1 MKAFVV
7 DDEPIAIDRMRHL
20 LDEHP
25 HVAVVGSQSNP
36 SAAITAIRTA
46 QPDVL
51 FLDIEMPGLSGFD
64 LLEKLE
70 APQPLT
76 VFTTAYEQYA
86 LDAFKVNSIDY
97 LLKPIERAD
106 LARALA
112 KLERILHGAEARGDM
127 AALLEQ
133 MRDMLARR
141 EPDYLV
147 RLPSRTGSRVLLRER
162 QAGVCGDLSEALR
175 ARPGDYG
182 SRGEARPAAMAPHP
196 PRDHR
201 QRPGGEG
208 SPHVVRRARRA
219 AVEGRQDRPHGPT
232 RSRCGCESE
241 AWRLTAAV
249 SRRAGVLSARAGI
262 PRSARLCVA
271 AAGACAPTSPG
282 RVSVVESTD
291 LPR

>member
-7 DDEPIAIDRMRHL
+7 DDEPIAIDRLRHL
-20 LDEHP
+20 LEEHP

-36 SAAITAIRTA
+36 SAAIAAIRTA

-133 MRDMLARR
+133 MRDLLARK

-147 RLPSRTGSRVLLRER
+147 RLPSRTGSRVDFIDVADVTHFYAKDKLVFAATSAKHYALDLAITDLAVKLDPRQWLRIHRGTIVNVRAVKEVHTSFGGR
-162 QAGVCGDLSEALR
+162 VVLRLKDGRTDLTV
-175 ARPGDYG
+175 
-182 SRGEARPAAMAPHP
+182 
-196 PRDHR
+196 PRDR
-201 QRPGGEG
+201 
-208 SPHVVRRARRA
+208 VADVKAK
-219 AVEGRQDRPHGPT
+219 
-232 RSRCGCESE
+232 
-241 AWRLTAAV
+241 L
-249 SRRAGVLSARAGI
+249 GV
-262 PRSARLCVA
+262 
-271 AAGACAPTSPG
+271 
-282 RVSVVESTD
+282 
-291 LPR
+291 